1 MHSIVADP
9 RPLREIENLWI
20 PLADGT
26 RLAARV
32 WLPEDAESDPVPAI
46 LEYLPYRKRDGTRGR
61 DNRHHRPVAEA
72 GYAVLRVDIRGTGD
86 SDGVYQDEYTPQEQA
101 DGLEVIAWIASQPWC
116 TGAVGM
122 IGISWGGFN
131 GLQLAAHQPPALK
144 TIISIGSTDDRYATD
159 VHYYGGCLTKDNIDW
174 SAVMFSHNAL
184 PPDPEIVGER
194 WRDMW
199 LERLEVNR
207 PWAIQWME
215 HQRRDA
221 YWRQGSVCDDIA
233 RIRIPVYAVNGWA
246 DNYSETVPRLL
257 ATLKG
262 PRKGLVGPWSHE
274 FPNDGRP
281 GPAIGFLQE
290 CLRWWDHWLKGIDN
304 GVMDEPMY
312 LAWMQESVPPRTE
325 YKERAGRWVAEASWP
340 SPRIAWRR
348 YAMNPGR
355 LDETA
360 GPDVPLTLCSMQTTG
375 LTQGELGRYGQGGEF
390 PSDQRE
396 DDGASL
402 VFLSDPLAERTE
414 ILGAPIVELTLSSD
428 RPTAFVAVRLNDVA
442 PSGAS
447 TRVHH
452 GLLNLTQRNDRD
464 AIEPLEP
471 GRTYTVR
478 VEIDDI
484 AHAFPAGH
492 RIAVS
497 VSSTYWPMV
506 WPSPEVVTLTL
517 HAGRCHLELPV
528 RPVDP
533 ADADIRPFDPPIHG
547 RDAEVTN
554 LRAAPNN
561 NRIITRDAEKE
572 ETTVR
577 ILRDRGYDRFD
588 EIGTEMGENGDA
600 FYSIVEGEPLSARAW
615 TGFETLYRK
624 GDIDIRILT
633 RQRMWSTLTDLHLE
647 AEIEAFENG
656 RNIFARTWNERFP
669 REGL

>member
-1 MHSIVADP
+1 M
-9 RPLREIENLWI
+9 
-20 PLADGT
+20 
-26 RLAARV
+26 
-32 WLPEDAESDPVPAI
+32 
-46 LEYLPYRKRDGTRGR
+46 
-61 DNRHHRPVAEA
+61 
-72 GYAVLRVDIRGTGD
+72 
-86 SDGVYQDEYTPQEQA
+86 
-101 DGLEVIAWIASQPWC
+101 
-116 TGAVGM
+116 
-122 IGISWGGFN
+122 
-131 GLQLAAHQPPALK
+131 
-144 TIISIGSTDDRYATD
+144 
-159 VHYYGGCLTKDNIDW
+159 
-174 SAVMFSHNAL
+174 
-184 PPDPEIVGER
+184 
-194 WRDMW
+194 
-199 LERLEVNR
+199 
-207 PWAIQWME
+207 
-215 HQRRDA
+215 
-221 YWRQGSVCDDIA
+221 
-233 RIRIPVYAVNGWA
+233 
-246 DNYSETVPRLL
+246 
-257 ATLKG
+257 
-262 PRKGLVGPWSHE
+262 
-274 FPNDGRP
+274 
-281 GPAIGFLQE
+281 
-290 CLRWWDHWLKGIDN
+290 
-304 GVMDEPMY
+304 
-312 LAWMQESVPPRTE
+312 
-325 YKERAGRWVAEASWP
+325 
-340 SPRIAWRR
+340 SPRR
-348 YAMNPGR
+348 
-355 LDETA
+355 
-360 GPDVPLTLCSMQTTG
+360 
-375 LTQGELGRYGQGGEF
+375 
-390 PSDQRE
+390 
-396 DDGASL
+396 
-402 VFLSDPLAERTE
+402 
-414 ILGAPIVELTLSSD
+414 AP
-428 RPTAFVAVRLNDVA
+428 
-442 PSGAS
+442 
-447 TRVHH
+447 
-452 GLLNLTQRNDRD
+452 RD

-506 WPSPEVVTLTL
+506 WPSPGVVTLPL